1 MRMQKEEKVVVI
13 LLFMALG
20 SLGVAFW
27 AFDPDDGAPVAL
39 SGSPDAATGTG
50 YSSDDQTM
58 QTMQVIQ
65 GQVLGIKST
74 KTGGNLILHLNST
87 TLPIFIPSSAGA
99 QQIENR
105 IQPGDIIQVKGSIS
119 DYQGEKELKVS
130 RAGDVQEI

>member
-58 QTMQVIQ
+58 QVIQ
-65 GQVLGIKST
+65 GQVLEIKST